1 MNKGTSAGYTLIELL
16 VAFVLLLII
25 LNGFMYGLALYL
37 DYELRSR
44 VKNEASRMLKDITGY
59 LESISYDHASALN
72 VPTVFRGKKCVQITT
87 NPGPP
92 PTTENLCEFEY
103 SDPYAS
109 KILDRDSDNIPDFYD
124 PYYGKNSNFK
134 TNPRSVAGWLTVYPS
149 SSGNSCNLATVNF
162 SCVRKVAGIEIYAGV
177 TASQIVDYYWDPS
190 GSVRSRELGR
200 AFGVTVWYFEPKTD
214 RFISIKSLVFKERE

>member
-44 VKNEASRMLKDITGY
+44 IKNEASRMLKDITGY
-59 LESISYDHASALN
+59 LESISYDHTSALN
-72 VPTVFRGKKCVQITT
+72 VPAVFRGKKCVQIITD
-87 NPGPP
+87 PGPP

-103 SDPYAS
+103 SDPYTP
-109 KILDRDSDNIPDFYD
+109 KILDKDSDKIPDFYD
-124 PYYGKNSNFK
+124 PYDGKNPGFK
-134 TNPRSVAGWLTVYPS
+134 ATPRNVAGWLTIYPS

-162 SCVRKVAGIEIYAGV
+162 RCVRKVAGIEIYAGV
-177 TASQIVDYYWDPS
+177 TVSQIVDYYWDPS
-190 GSVRSRELGR
+190 GSIRSRELGR

-214 RFISIKSLVFKERE
+214 RFISVKSLVFKERE